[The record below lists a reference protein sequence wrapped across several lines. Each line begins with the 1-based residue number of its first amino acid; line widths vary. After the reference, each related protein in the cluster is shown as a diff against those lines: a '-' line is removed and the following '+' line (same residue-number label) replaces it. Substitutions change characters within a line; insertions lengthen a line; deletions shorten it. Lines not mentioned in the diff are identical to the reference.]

1 MCKNVEIRRGI
12 RTVLDGVDIKVN
24 EGEIVT
30 LLGPNGCGKSTLVE
44 TAAGMHMMRKGSTSH
59 RDGKNLAVIRNH
71 NGHRGIAE
79 PFGLTLQKDATSGDE
94 LVGER
99 LQVAID
105 LAGGIG
111 EDQTTLEEIARKWGL
126 SHRLS
131 DRIAWLSGGMARRV
145 SVLCGLMPALVSESP
160 RLIILD
166 EPTNSL
172 DEEGCK
178 ILCSELKAM
187 SDIGHGFLV
196 ATHNHNVAEIATRTI
211 QWKGEKVSFESVDLA
226 EPTLLASAKISGRMK
241 TFRAWA
247 NILDYRTWGSVA
259 NNGVAGLLAILLVL
273 ALSVDD
279 LANDSGAVWM
289 MTLLSIPAL
298 IAGLVPASTLR
309 HLDENSC
316 GKWWDSQSAGI
327 LPLSPP
333 QALPL
338 VGAALTAISLMVLP
352 HPDWGSS
359 VDGAVELC
367 LIALGGILT
376 WMVAI
381 IQVSQWRLVSSLE
394 RSNALLFSLFL
405 PFLAYPFLLWTSGQ
419 TSMLD
424 SELEL
429 FERFSNLI
437 SGAVIFLGLFIGMRL
452 LRPQ

>member
-1 MCKNVEIRRGI
+1 
-12 RTVLDGVDIKVN
+12 
-24 EGEIVT
+24 
-30 LLGPNGCGKSTLVE
+30 
-44 TAAGMHMMRKGSTSH
+44 
-59 RDGKNLAVIRNH
+59 
-71 NGHRGIAE
+71 
-79 PFGLTLQKDATSGDE
+79 
-94 LVGER
+94 
-99 LQVAID
+99 
-105 LAGGIG
+105 
-111 EDQTTLEEIARKWGL
+111 
-126 SHRLS
+126 
-131 DRIAWLSGGMARRV
+131 
-145 SVLCGLMPALVSESP
+145 
-160 RLIILD
+160 
-166 EPTNSL
+166 
-172 DEEGCK
+172 
-178 ILCSELKAM
+178 
-187 SDIGHGFLV
+187 
-196 ATHNHNVAEIATRTI
+196 
-211 QWKGEKVSFESVDLA
+211 
-226 EPTLLASAKISGRMK
+226 MK

-429 FERFSNLI
+429 FERFSNLV